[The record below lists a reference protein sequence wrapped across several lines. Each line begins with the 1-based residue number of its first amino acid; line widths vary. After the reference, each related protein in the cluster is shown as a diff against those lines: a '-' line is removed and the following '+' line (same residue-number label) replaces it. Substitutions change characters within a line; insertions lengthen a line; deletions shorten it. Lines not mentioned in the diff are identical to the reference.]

1 MDINRYHSSSQS
13 NPLLTKPIH
22 QTNTT
27 EREYI
32 MASTQEL
39 ARAKRFNK
47 EVIATS
53 GVMEGLRGTLVN
65 AEVEPDGSPNQRK
78 VLVRWS
84 DGVELHYLPR
94 QLDVVEAMV
103 ASPIMAPAVVHATA
117 PTVSP
122 SKMSDAQIAEIV
134 AEVKPLPDHPDHP
147 FYDQF
152 RPSDTVLKN
161 YVSRQQMFGSEMTDI
176 EYLMSWWHDREN
188 GHSTPVAFVGDTQS
202 GKTMMVRR
210 LAFAVAETLGLQKP
224 LPLFLLMCSA
234 GVDDRDFYGK
244 VTTDPMTGKPVFIRG
259 QAQLASEAPASIF
272 YVDEPNAVGGNVQSA
287 LFPMLDDRKEII
299 NNRMPVATEYGYISA
314 HTPVSKGCWMM
325 SSFNN
330 AYSGMNKV
338 NEAFM
343 ARYKTLAW
351 GYDKVLEDSQLQ
363 SVGLRALLDAIRNL
377 RDRRI
382 INTPVGMTDMIR
394 MKRELT
400 RFGTS
405 VALASFMGRFISQS
419 EQVAVQSAI
428 QDGSISQMLVLEF
441 K

>member
-1 MDINRYHSSSQS
+1 MDINRYHSSSQ
-13 NPLLTKPIH
+13 NKPIQTKPNQYNRKGI
-22 QTNTT
+22 
-27 EREYI
+27 I

-78 VLVRWS
+78 VLVKWS

-117 PTVSP
+117 PTVS
-122 SKMSDAQIAEIV
+122 SSNFSMDQIAEIV

-152 RPSDTVLKN
+152 RPADTVLKN

-188 GHSTPVAFVGDTQS
+188 GHSTPIAFVGDTQS

-382 INTPVGMTDMIR
+382 INTPVGMTDMLR

>member
-1 MDINRYHSSSQS
+1 
-13 NPLLTKPIH
+13 
-22 QTNTT
+22 
-27 EREYI
+27 

-53 GVMEGLRGTLVN
+53 GVMEGTRGTLVN

-103 ASPIMAPAVVHATA
+103 ASPIMAPPAVVHAHA
-117 PTVSP
+117 PTVAP
-122 SKMSDAQIAEIV
+122 SNFSMDQIAEIV

-152 RPSDTVLKN
+152 RPADTVLKN

-188 GHSTPVAFVGDTQS
+188 GHSTPIAFVGDTQS

-382 INTPVGMTDMIR
+382 INTPVGMTDMLR